1 MVKRLPFEVHGRRSP
16 NPVKIQPTR
25 QGLTR
30 IQTKGRPDLKRW
42 PALNKPLLW
51 PVLMCQQ
58 RLSST
63 RFLRDKTLGSIV
75 NATYVFDEFAK
86 KILKEGRK
94 ADGLTEAEIDKL
106 CEDHKVTLLLW
117 DGAFSTARTID
128 PTEDDIGLYKQFV
141 YAAVVCHVRIG
152 CNVTHKVHL
161 MWKHVAV
168 QMKVPGGLGQ
178 KMEDWLELQ
187 HQGGMSSRVQYRTMG
202 DAQKSA
208 EEG

>member
-1 MVKRLPFEVHGRRSP
+1 M
-16 NPVKIQPTR
+16 
-25 QGLTR
+25 
-30 IQTKGRPDLKRW
+30 
-42 PALNKPLLW
+42 
-51 PVLMCQQ
+51 
-58 RLSST
+58 
-63 RFLRDKTLGSIV
+63 

-202 DAQKSA
+202 DAQKVA
-208 EEG
+208 ESRARREYEASNAAVVEERKGVHKRARRKLKNVDLKLAQKRRRERERNRMLALERFNSSSTTIARFFKRLRSEK

>member
-1 MVKRLPFEVHGRRSP
+1 MRH
-16 NPVKIQPTR
+16 
-25 QGLTR
+25 
-30 IQTKGRPDLKRW
+30 
-42 PALNKPLLW
+42 
-51 PVLMCQQ
+51 
-58 RLSST
+58 
-63 RFLRDKTLGSIV
+63 
-75 NATYVFDEFAK
+75 VFDEFA

-141 YAAVVCHVRIG
+141 HAAVVCHVRIG

-168 QMKVPGGLGQ
+168 QMKQGSGRPRPEDGGLARAASPGRDEQ
-178 KMEDWLELQ
+178 PSPVQDNGRRAECC
-187 HQGGMSSRVQYRTMG
+187 RVQG
-202 DAQKSA
+202 AP
-208 EEG
+208 